1 MRLPPLFAVVLS
13 CFGFVNAAGAQTYP
27 NRPVVWV
34 IPYSAGS
41 GADNSARVLAR
52 VLGDKLGQQ
61 VLIDNRPGAGGI
73 VGTESVA
80 SAKPDGYTILFG
92 SSGPMAT
99 FTSLYKKLSYDPIKS
114 FIPVHTMASNPYV
127 MLVNPSRP
135 YKTFP
140 EFLEYAKNNPDKIN
154 YGSPGSGTSNHLAG
168 ELLQAVA
175 GIKMT
180 HVPYKS
186 SAAQIADLLSGVLD
200 VSFEMPNGMRPLIEA
215 GKVRPLAMTSDR
227 RMKNFPDVP
236 TFAELGLPDMKIAAW
251 SSIVVPAGTPL
262 DVVKKLD
269 SAISETLKDPVVA
282 NYYAVGDSLVL
293 DQIGYQEF
301 PAYLASETAKFKAL
315 IEKSGATAD

>member
-1 MRLPPLFAVVLS
+1 MKLSALSAIVLFCATL
-13 CFGFVNAAGAQTYP
+13 AGAANAENYP

-34 IPYSAGS
+34 VPYSAGS
-41 GADNSARVLAR
+41 GADNSARVVAR
-52 VLGDKLGQQ
+52 VLGDKLGQS

-99 FTSLYKKLSYDPIKS
+99 FMSLYKKLSYDPVKS

-135 YKTFP
+135 YKTFA
-140 EFLEYAKNNPDKIN
+140 EFLDYAKQHPDKIN
-154 YGSPGSGTSNHLAG
+154 SGSPGSGTSNHLAG

-200 VSFEMPNGMRPLIEA
+200 VSFEMPNGMRTLIEA

-262 DVVKKLD
+262 DVVQKLD
-269 SAISETLKDPVVA
+269 SAITATLKDPA
-282 NYYAVGDSLVL
+282 IAEYYSVGDSLVL
-293 DQIGYQEF
+293 DQIGYREF

-315 IEKSGATAD
+315 IEKSGATTD